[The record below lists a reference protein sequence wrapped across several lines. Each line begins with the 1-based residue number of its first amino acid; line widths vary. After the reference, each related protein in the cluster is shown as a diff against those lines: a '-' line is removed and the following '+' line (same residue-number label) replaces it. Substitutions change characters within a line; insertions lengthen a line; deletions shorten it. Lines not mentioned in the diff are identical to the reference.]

1 MQYESNI
8 NTGTEKRL
16 IKKYSDLAT
25 YRYILILLLM
35 VDEV

>member
-25 YRYILILLLM
+25 YRYILTLQM

>member
-16 IKKYSDLAT
+16 IKKYSDLGT
-25 YRYILILLLM
+25 YRYILTLQM